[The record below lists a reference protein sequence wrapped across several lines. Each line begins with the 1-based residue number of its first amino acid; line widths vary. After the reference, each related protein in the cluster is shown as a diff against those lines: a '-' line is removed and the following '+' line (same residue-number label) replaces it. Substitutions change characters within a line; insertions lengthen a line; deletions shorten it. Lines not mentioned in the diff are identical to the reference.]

1 MPEYDQPIRAFM
13 TEFVHVID
21 MESSLPTAREMM
33 QKHCIRHL
41 PVVDGQQIVGL
52 LSERDL
58 IQLEG
63 FPMVDLN
70 LVSVPDAMSS
80 PPYVVEPN
88 TPVVEVL
95 RKMRDERMGSA
106 LVVEHGKLVGIFT
119 LTDAVSILISV
130 LTR

>member
-1 MPEYDQPIRAFM
+1 
-13 TEFVHVID
+13 
-21 MESSLPTAREMM
+21 
-33 QKHCIRHL
+33 
-41 PVVDGQQIVGL
+41 VVDGQQIVGL

>member
-13 TEFVHVID
+13 TETVHVID
-21 MESSLPTAREMM
+21 MESSLPTARKMM
-33 QKHCIRHL
+33 REFRVRHL
-41 PVVDGQQIVGL
+41 PVVDGKRIVGL

-58 IQLEG
+58 SKLEG
-63 FPMVDLN
+63 FPMVNLD
-70 LVSVPDAMSS
+70 LVSVPDAMT
-80 PPYVVEPN
+80 PQPYVVEPD

-106 LVVEHGKLVGIFT
+106 LVAEGDKLVGIFT
-119 LTDAVSILISV
+119 LTDAASILINL